1 MLANRIRQNKD
12 IRGISIGSKEQKLSL
27 FADDCTGIIKDQ
39 SSILKLLE
47 EIDRYT
53 KYSGLRLNAPKS
65 EIYVIKDSKTQI
77 AREIPLKI
85 LKDDIRLLGIT
96 IGRNVYQQEQDKIET
111 KISSMEKTFNRWS
124 QRQLTTIGR
133 IMISKTHGVSKIIHT
148 MAIKPVPKQ
157 QLTKIQK
164 LINQY
169 IWCNKPSK
177 VNIQLYVLL
186 STEGV

>member
-1 MLANRIRQNKD
+1 MTQYFASNWFQLLKRLRQGCPLSAYLFLLCIEVLANRIRQNKD

-53 KYSGLRLNAPKS
+53 KYSGLRLNAQKS

-96 IGRNVYQQEQDKIET
+96 IGRNVYQQEQDNIET
-111 KISSMEKTFNRWS
+111 KITSREKTFNRWS
-124 QRQLTTIGR
+124 QD
-133 IMISKTHGVSKIIHT
+133 
-148 MAIKPVPKQ
+148 
-157 QLTKIQK
+157 
-164 LINQY
+164 N
-169 IWCNKPSK
+169 
-177 VNIQLYVLL
+177 
-186 STEGV
+186 